1 MDILNGYIDLQVAG
15 FCLLFGNVLK
25 NNLSFVKNDYIPL
38 ILGALG
44 IVLNVGFK
52 GCFSFECIL
61 SGFVSGLFSTSIH
74 QIYKGVKGDTLNLF
88 NKN

>member
-25 NNLSFVKNDYIPL
+25 NNLTFIRNDYIPL
-38 ILGALG
+38 ILGIVG

-52 GCFSFECIL
+52 GCFSFECIF
-61 SGFVSGLFSTSIH
+61 SGFVSGLLSTSVH
-74 QIYKGVKGDTLNLF
+74 QIYKGVKGDTLNF
-88 NKN
+88 IKRD